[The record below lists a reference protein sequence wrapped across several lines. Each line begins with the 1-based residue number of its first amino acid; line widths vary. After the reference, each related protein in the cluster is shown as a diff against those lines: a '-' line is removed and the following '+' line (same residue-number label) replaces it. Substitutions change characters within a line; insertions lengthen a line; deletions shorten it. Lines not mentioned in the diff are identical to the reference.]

1 VATTREADPRLE
13 RMRQG
18 LAQKAA
24 PEPEPEVVERRTRGR
39 PPQEETIGMN
49 LRLPKSLMRELLAHA
64 AKVAER
70 EQRNVTAQ
78 TIIRRLVTEAVKG
91 G

>member
-1 VATTREADPRLE
+1 
-13 RMRQG
+13 
-18 LAQKAA
+18 
-24 PEPEPEVVERRTRGR
+24 
-39 PPQEETIGMN
+39 MN